1 MLFDR
6 LDKESTMQKN
16 MQMAKAPGSRL
27 NSDFWKY
34 WTGQTISNL
43 GSSVTLFALP
53 LLVYKLTGSA
63 INLGISGAADF
74 LPYLLFGLILG
85 AWTDRVD
92 RKRMMIFT
100 DIARAMIVATIPLL
114 AVLGAL
120 PVWWI
125 YVVGFVHST
134 LTICFEAGQFAA
146 IPSLV
151 NQDDLV
157 TANGRIQASYSAAQ
171 IAGPLLAGLLVAIV
185 ALPSLMLID
194 SLSFLAS
201 SFSLG
206 LIRISFNV
214 KTGEQRA
221 RSNIR
226 ADVVEGL
233 RYVLSHPV
241 LRNISIMM
249 AMVNFVSSA
258 SYAQLV
264 LFAKVRLA
272 ASDVQVSLLFSA
284 ASLGVV
290 LMGLLAGP
298 LRKRWSF
305 STVALG
311 ALMLEGLLGVAFSL
325 MRLYWIAAILWLL
338 AGGLGILFNINTGS
352 LRQAIVPN
360 HMLGRVISIASVLAW
375 SAIPLGS
382 LLGGFVVSWTHN
394 VALIFSITGVLTFL
408 ISFCFSFTALGH
420 ADRYIPKKEEE
431 VPTTL
436 PKVVG
441 PFTDS

>member
-1 MLFDR
+1 
-6 LDKESTMQKN
+6 MQNN
-16 MQMAKAPGSRL
+16 MQMAKTPVNRL
-27 NSDFWKY
+27 CSDFWKY

-63 INLGISGAADF
+63 INLGISGAANF

-85 AWTDRVD
+85 AWTDRVN

-100 DIARAMIVATIPLL
+100 DIARAAIIATIPLL

-120 PVWWI
+120 PIWWI
-125 YVVGFVHST
+125 YVVGFIHST

-151 NQDDLV
+151 KQDDLV

-171 IAGPLLAGLLVAIV
+171 IAGPLLAGLLVIRV
-185 ALPSLMLID
+185 PLPSLMLID
-194 SLSFLAS
+194 AISFLVSSLSIALVRINFNAKKGEKKTS
-201 SFSLG
+201 
-206 LIRISFNV
+206 IRS
-214 KTGEQRA
+214 
-221 RSNIR
+221 
-226 ADVVEGL
+226 DVVEGL

-249 AMVNFVSSA
+249 ALVNFVANA
-258 SYAQLV
+258 SNNQIV
-264 LFAKVRLA
+264 LFAKERLS

-290 LMGLLAGP
+290 IMGLLAGP

-311 ALMLEGLLGVAFSL
+311 ALMLEGLLGVVFSL
-325 MRLYWIAAILWLL
+325 MRWYWVAAFIWML

-382 LLGGFVVSWTHN
+382 LLGGFAITWTHN
-394 VALIFSITGVLTFL
+394 VALVFTITGILTFL
-408 ISFCFSFTALGH
+408 IPFSFSFTALGH
-420 ADRYIPKKEEE
+420 ANRYILKKEEKKSE
-431 VPTTL
+431 EATL
-436 PKVVG
+436 IPRE
-441 PFTDS
+441 S

>member
-1 MLFDR
+1 MQENTR
-6 LDKESTMQKN
+6 TTKE
-16 MQMAKAPGSRL
+16 PGSKKL

-43 GSSVTLFALP
+43 GSSVTIFALP

-63 INLGISGAADF
+63 INLGITGAAEF
-74 LPYLLFGLILG
+74 LPYLLFGLVLG
-85 AWTDRVD
+85 ALTDRVD
-92 RKRMMIFT
+92 RKRIMIFT
-100 DIARAMIVATIPLL
+100 DIARACIIATIPLL
-114 AVLGAL
+114 AVLGVL

-134 LTICFEAGQFAA
+134 LTICFNSGEFAA

-157 TANGRIQASYSAAQ
+157 TANGRIQASYSGGQ
-171 IAGPLLAGLLVAIV
+171 VLGPVLAGALVAIV
-185 ALPSLMLID
+185 PLPMLMLID
-194 SLSFLAS
+194 ALSFLVSSAS
-201 SFSLG
+201 LVI
-206 LIRISFNV
+206 IRISFNV
-214 KTGEQRA
+214 KSDEPREKTSIQR
-221 RSNIR
+221 
-226 ADVVEGL
+226 DVVEGL

-249 AMVNFVSSA
+249 AMVNFVANA
-258 SYAQLV
+258 SNNQLV
-264 LFAKVRLA
+264 LFAKVRLS
-272 ASDVQVSLLFSA
+272 ASDTQVSLLYSA

-290 LMGLLAGP
+290 IMGLLAGP

-311 ALMLEGLLGVAFSL
+311 ALMLEGTLGVVFSF
-325 MRLYWIAAILWLL
+325 MRLYWIAAIIWML

-382 LLGGFVVSWTHN
+382 LLGGFAIAWTHN
-394 VALIFSITGVLTFL
+394 VALIFAICGALTFL
-408 ISFCFSFTALGH
+408 IPLCFSFTALGH
-420 ADRYIPKKEEE
+420 ADRYIKKEEKKE
-431 VPTTL
+431 VI
-436 PKVVG
+436 
-441 PFTDS
+441 SA